1 MTAGCTLSDGT
12 RTIDFVQ
19 SFLATSTANITSI
32 VTRLTNPIDLISTPA
47 VVGQPIGNNTV
58 IINLKR
64 TRITFDLYFQLKDGV
79 GTFDGV
85 TPGSTNYEKLL
96 YMANFVGN
104 PKTLTLNGTAFKV
117 QIDSMNIPY
126 DAGKGN
132 LILNGSISMTTCA
145 DISMG

>member
-12 RTIDFVQ
+12 RTVDFVQ
-19 SFLATSTANITSI
+19 SFSATSTANIVSI
-32 VTRLTNPIDLISTPA
+32 VTRLSNPTTTLSTPA
-47 VVGQPIGNNTV
+47 VAGDSVGSNTIV
-58 IINLKR
+58 VNLKM
-64 TRITFDLYFQLKDGV
+64 TRISFDLYFQFKDGV